1 VSKYAF
7 CQKLEKEF
15 PDHLLAEHPHYAPVK
30 ARFDETAAYREKMQA
45 IFNKSVKLT
54 GALNRSI
61 ERLHKEHA
69 ELKARLPA
77 LAMQALNNSD
87 TKFAAA
93 TDARAELQR
102 ILWEIEA
109 RADAIEGLR
118 KAFVYD
124 GVQRNAES
132 AAQSH
137 TAAEANLFTARCR
150 ALEHLADAAWD
161 DTIDELPEWPGR
173 DEAFEFRFARGLL

>member
-1 VSKYAF
+1 MSKYDF
-7 CQKLEKEF
+7 IQKLQKEF
-15 PDHLLAEHPHYAPVK
+15 PDHLLAEHPTYAPAK
-30 ARFDETAAYREKMQA
+30 ARFDEAAAYYEKTQA
-45 IFNKSVKLT
+45 TFNRSIKLT
-54 GALNRSI
+54 GELERSI
-61 ERLHKEHA
+61 TRLHKGHA
-69 ELKARLPA
+69 DLKARLPA

-109 RADAIEGLR
+109 RTDAIEGLR

-137 TAAEANLFTARCR
+137 TAAESGLFTARYR
-150 ALEHLADAAWD
+150 VIERIGLAAWE
-161 DTIDELPEWPGR
+161 DTIDELDEWPGR
-173 DEAFEFRFARGLL
+173 DKAFEFARGLI